1 MKLKDSLS
9 PIEGKNTELMEIVAK
24 LKRKINYLEKKVI
37 VGKNKI
43 KILNLYWF
51 YYYFSYFFKN
61 WKKKLK
67 EKM

>member
-43 KILNLYWF
+43 KILNLY
-51 YYYFSYFFKN
+51 
-61 WKKKLK
+61 
-67 EKM
+67 

>member
-37 VGKNKI
+37 VELKKEIEGKDVEIGLVKEMLNSI
-43 KILNLYWF
+43 KTMV
-51 YYYFSYFFKN
+51 KV
-61 WKKKLK
+61 K
-67 EKM
+67 